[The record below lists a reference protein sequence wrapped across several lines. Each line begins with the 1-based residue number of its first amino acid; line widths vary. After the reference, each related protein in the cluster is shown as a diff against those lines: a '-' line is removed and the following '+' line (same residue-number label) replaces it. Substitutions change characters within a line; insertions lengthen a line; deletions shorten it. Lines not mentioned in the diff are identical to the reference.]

1 MRPFE
6 LFETS
11 PGGDATT
18 LRFSGELDA
27 VGAPQAHTALS
38 AAVGR
43 GAGDVE
49 VDVSRLE
56 FIDSVGLGALVK
68 AAGQLQRQDR
78 RLVVSGA
85 SGPVLRAIELTGFG
99 DLLGVAG

>member
-1 MRPFE
+1 MRQFE
-6 LFETS
+6 LFEAATA
-11 PGGDATT
+11 GDDTT

-27 VGAPQAHTALS
+27 AGAPQAHTALS
-38 AAVGR
+38 SAVGR

-78 RLVVSGA
+78 RLVVTGA
-85 SGPVLRAIELTGFG
+85 EGAVRRAIDLTGFG
-99 DLLGVAG
+99 ELLGVAG